1 MDILNDEGK
10 LVFIVISIVIFIELA
25 VVLILF
31 LNAKKVI
38 SNSRLV
44 KATVTKL
51 ESVNKINKAIVSVSL
66 SFKEPMGK
74 TVETSIKAYL
84 GKYKEGE
91 EVEVLSNKNN
101 PSKVIIHSSLKVRIK
116 VYLIVLVMGAISSPL
131 VLGVLV
137 FTGIAKLPF

>member
-51 ESVNKINKAIVSVSL
+51 ESINKEIVSVIL

-137 FTGIAKLPF
+137 FMGIAKLPF